1 MIFLVLN
8 IFVFW
13 EEQPIYYH
21 VCSSSSLIIFLAYE
35 FLSVLPSSSDACPSF
50 TFDLSV
56 FVFSMDSAQIVLC
69 LFFHTDNAFLLIG
82 EFVLLIFID
91 IVYYW

>member
-13 EEQPIYYH
+13 DEQLIYFH
-21 VCSSSSLIIFLAYE
+21 VCSSSSLIIVPAYE
-35 FLSVLPSSSDACPSF
+35 SFSVLPSSSDACPSF

-56 FVFSMDSAQIVLC
+56 FIFSTNSAQIILC
-69 LFFHTDNAFLLIG
+69 LFFHIDNAFLLIG

-91 IVYYW
+91 IVYY